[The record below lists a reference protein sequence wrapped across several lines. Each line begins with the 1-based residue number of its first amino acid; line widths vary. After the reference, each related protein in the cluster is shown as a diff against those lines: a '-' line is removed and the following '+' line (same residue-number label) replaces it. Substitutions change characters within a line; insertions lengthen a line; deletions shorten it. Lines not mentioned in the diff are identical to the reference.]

1 MKPQVL
7 QPASPRRPLGGFLL
21 RQRHVEPSANG
32 LPLAGL
38 ARTWLWLAAPVFAT
52 AVLYVPIFPRLVHEW
67 TQSSNLSYG
76 FAIPGVA
83 AYLLWVRR
91 GRLRAIAPS
100 PSLLGLPLLV
110 SGLAGLVI
118 GVNGEESFLAR
129 ISLPVTLLGLAL
141 FLGGREVF
149 RHTWVAI
156 AYLAFMVPLPWTTL
170 EVLTFKSRLLD
181 ASVSAEALRWLR
193 VPVHQDGF
201 MLQLPQMTLEVAD
214 VCSSIPILAALLS
227 LGVAYASVTRRPI
240 ATKVFLVVAT
250 IPLAVLSNIVR
261 ITTTAAGVHYIGTW
275 TLGTVYHQFNGTV
288 TFLLTLVSLLLLDSL
303 LVRCAR
309 SRVS

>member
-156 AYLAFMVPLPWTTL
+156 AYLAFMVPLPWT
-170 EVLTFKSRLLD
+170 
-181 ASVSAEALRWLR
+181 A
-193 VPVHQDGF
+193 
-201 MLQLPQMTLEVAD
+201 
-214 VCSSIPILAALLS
+214 
-227 LGVAYASVTRRPI
+227 
-240 ATKVFLVVAT
+240 
-250 IPLAVLSNIVR
+250 
-261 ITTTAAGVHYIGTW
+261 
-275 TLGTVYHQFNGTV
+275 
-288 TFLLTLVSLLLLDSL
+288 
-303 LVRCAR
+303 
-309 SRVS
+309 